1 MEEKIYADIQM
12 IETEKL
18 KPNDYNPNIMEE
30 EKFQSLVQDFKENGF
45 VGQPIIVD
53 KNNEIID
60 GEHRWR
66 ASSACGF
73 KKVPVV
79 YFNPKNEE
87 HKKILTIGWNTKR
100 GEFSPMKLAE
110 IIQGLSQNNN
120 LEELSGKL
128 GFKTNQLEDILEV
141 NKLTPE
147 FVENLKKESEKVEA
161 EIPVIMN
168 FALDKNQEEIVN
180 EALEISMGKTKGEK
194 LAYIC
199 NAYLKEKPR
208 NEEE

>member
-1 MEEKIYADIQM
+1 
-12 IETEKL
+12 
-18 KPNDYNPNIMEE
+18 
-30 EKFQSLVQDFKENGF
+30 
-45 VGQPIIVD
+45 
-53 KNNEIID
+53 
-60 GEHRWR
+60 
-66 ASSACGF
+66 
-73 KKVPVV
+73 V